1 MSTKDYEFHKKIL
14 SLGARGMTV
23 PGTFGLRTGLAP
35 VAYTANMSLG
45 RELIILRSLAI
56 TAIYSQGNPITY
68 VVISYLLRAQQ

>member
-1 MSTKDYEFHKKIL
+1 MSTEHLKFYNKIL
-14 SLGARGMTV
+14 SLGARGMTA
-23 PGTFGLRTGLAP
+23 PGTFGLRTGLGP